1 MLTGSISVIYVT
13 MGISIFL
20 SCAGGLIYSFLRSD
34 FGAGFGIAS
43 YVITCFSLAIAL
55 LAASDFLGMETPD
68 SFAAN
73 NVYKDFVNIEA
84 HDRDFTSTSGGRSK
98 GR

>member
-1 MLTGSISVIYVT
+1 MLTRSISVIYVA

-34 FGAGFGIAS
+34 FSGGFGIAS

-73 NVYKDFVNIEA
+73 NVYKDFVNIEV
-84 HDRDFTSTSGGRSK
+84 HDRDFTSTGGRRLK
-98 GR
+98 DR

>member
-1 MLTGSISVIYVT
+1 MAI
-13 MGISIFL
+13 GISIFL

-43 YVITCFSLAIAL
+43 YVVTCFSLAIAL
-55 LAASDFLGMETPD
+55 IAASDFLGMETPD

-73 NVYKDFVNIEA
+73 NVYKDFVNTEV
-84 HDRDFTSTSGGRSK
+84 HDRDFTSTNGGRSK

>member
-1 MLTGSISVIYVT
+1 

-20 SCAGGLIYSFLRSD
+20 STAGGLIYSFLRSD

-55 LAASDFLGMETPD
+55 LAASVFLGMESPD
-68 SFAAN
+68 SFAAS
-73 NVYKDFVNIEA
+73 NVYKDFVGIEV
-84 HDRDFTSTSGGRSK
+84 HDRDFTSTSGHSK
-98 GR
+98 HR

>member
-1 MLTGSISVIYVT
+1 

-20 SCAGGLIYSFLRSD
+20 SCAGGLIFSFLRGD
-34 FGAGFGIAS
+34 FGGGFSIAS
-43 YVITCFSLAIAL
+43 YVITCISLAIAL

-68 SFAAN
+68 SFTAN
-73 NVYKDFVNIEA
+73 YKDFTNIEVE
-84 HDRDFTSTSGGRSK
+84 DRDLTSRSGGRSK

>member
-1 MLTGSISVIYVT
+1 

-20 SCAGGLIYSFLRSD
+20 SCAGGLYSFLRSD
-34 FGAGFGIAS
+34 FSGGFGIAS

-73 NVYKDFVNIEA
+73 NVYKDFVNIEV
-84 HDRDFTSTSGGRSK
+84 HDRDFTSTGGRRLK
-98 GR
+98 DR

>member
-1 MLTGSISVIYVT
+1 MLTHSISIIYVA
-13 MGISIFL
+13 MGIAILL
-20 SCAGGLIYSFLRSD
+20 SSAGGLIYSFLRSD
-34 FGAGFGIAS
+34 FGGGFSIAS
-43 YVITCFSLAIAL
+43 YVITCFSLAVAL

-73 NVYKDFVNIEA
+73 NVYKDFVDIEV
-84 HDRDFTSTSGGRSK
+84 HDRDFTSTKGGRSK

>member
-1 MLTGSISVIYVT
+1 MLTRSISVIYVG
-13 MGISIFL
+13 MSISILL
-20 SCAGGLIYSFLRSD
+20 SCAGGLIFSFLRRD
-34 FGAGFGIAS
+34 FGGGFSIAS

-73 NVYKDFVNIEA
+73 NIYKDFINIEVE
-84 HDRDFTSTSGGRSK
+84 DRDFTSRNAGRSK

>member
-1 MLTGSISVIYVT
+1 MAV
-13 MGISIFL
+13 GISIFL
-20 SCAGGLIYSFLRSD
+20 SCAGGLIYSFLRRD
-34 FGAGFGIAS
+34 FGGGFSIAS
-43 YVITCFSLAIAL
+43 YVITCFSLATAL

-73 NVYKDFVNIEA
+73 NVYKDFIGIEV
-84 HDRDFTSTSGGRSK
+84 HDRDFTSTRSGRSK